1 MRVIRF
7 RRVLVVSIIVL
18 LSILSG
24 VFLSSRSLWAQTL
37 TLYWGSSGPD
47 VTRVQ
52 SRLSDWGFYTGPV
65 DGDFSGGTAEAIK
78 RFQANSGLAVDGVV
92 GPSTWEA
99 MGYSVTTAATYQPSR
114 GVSGRD
120 DIMLLARLVSGEAEG
135 EPYLGRVAVAAVILN
150 RVNSDQFPNSIAGV
164 IYQPDAFESITNGI
178 ANGAPSD
185 ESVRAAQDA
194 MNGWDP
200 SQGALFFWNP
210 SKPVSSW
217 IWSRAIITEI
227 GAHVFA
233 K

>member
-24 VFLSSRSLWAQTL
+24 VFLSSRSLWAQTP